1 MKYTKVVIFLCALI
15 LSVNGYSQ
23 GVITRRPP
31 AKSVSSQK
39 SKNTNKSNSKTR
51 GANNVKDQSCKQGYV
66 DLGLPSGTL
75 WKDTNESGGFYTY
88 EETVNRFGDKLP
100 TKEQWEELKDKCQ
113 WTWNGS
119 GYNVTGL
126 NGNSIFL
133 PAAGFRNC
141 NGNVNYVGSYGTYWS
156 STPCGSEKAWYLHFF
171 SGGLGMLVNYRC
183 DGQSVRLVQRTQE
196 RNHKDVSSGVKVS
209 EPIDPRKL
217 VKDILSR
224 YEDLNNVK
232 EKSYSAAIKSVIA
245 IRDDIGLKL
254 DELGNHTMNTKRTEF
269 IKKSLPSDKD
279 IEKSIGED
287 KKAGRFF
294 PNDYLKKTFN
304 KPMRKVQELES
315 TLK

>member
-51 GANNVKDQSCKQGYV
+51 GANNVKDQSSKQGYV

-100 TKEQWEELKDKCQ
+100 TKEQCEELKDKCQ

-119 GYNVTGL
+119 GYEVTGP

-133 PAAGFRNC
+133 PVAGYRDC
-141 NGNVNYVGSYGTYWS
+141 DGDVRVAGSYGGYWS
-156 STPCGSEKAWYLHFF
+156 STPGGSEEAWSLSFD
-171 SGGLGMLVNYRC
+171 SGGVYMGSDYRC
-183 DGQSVRLVQRTQE
+183 LGRSVRLVQ
-196 RNHKDVSSGVKVS
+196 D
-209 EPIDPRKL
+209 
-217 VKDILSR
+217 
-224 YEDLNNVK
+224 
-232 EKSYSAAIKSVIA
+232 
-245 IRDDIGLKL
+245 
-254 DELGNHTMNTKRTEF
+254 
-269 IKKSLPSDKD
+269 
-279 IEKSIGED
+279 
-287 KKAGRFF
+287 
-294 PNDYLKKTFN
+294 
-304 KPMRKVQELES
+304 
-315 TLK
+315 